1 MPRRIAQRRDLP
13 SIASTYAA
21 AFWDEEVMGK
31 LMHPYRQEHPQDFLR
46 YWRYEVAEWYWSY
59 SHQIVVSYETMQTSD
74 GDEEQLLTGVADW
87 IRHGE
92 GWERLWGIWA
102 WWDPRNLSQRLVAL
116 GNRVSRFFYPNLA
129 SDPAMSEVG
138 SVVHRLTSHFWSG
151 PRSSGW
157 YLNFLAVH
165 PDFQNRGNGSSL
177 AKWGIERARE
187 ENVTASVISGVG
199 RDLFYRRC
207 GFDVE
212 VGEATDGD
220 RNPLKGRVDGGT
232 VLFRDLETG

>member
-1 MPRRIAQRRDLP
+1 MPLRKAQRRDLP
-13 SIASTYAA
+13 RIASTYAA

-46 YWRYEVAEWYWSY
+46 YWKHEVAEWYWSY
-59 SHQIVVSYETMQTSD
+59 SHQIMVSYETKPTRD
-74 GDEEQLLTGVADW
+74 GDEEQVLTGVADW

-102 WWDPRNLSQRLVAL
+102 WWDPR
-116 GNRVSRFFYPNLA
+116 
-129 SDPAMSEVG
+129 
-138 SVVHRLTSHFWSG
+138 SVVHGLTSHFWSG

-165 PDFQNRGNGSSL
+165 PDFQKRGYGSRL
-177 AKWGIERARE
+177 AEWGVERARK

-199 RDLFYRRC
+199 RDPFYRRC
-207 GFDVE
+207 GFD
-212 VGEATDGD
+212 D
-220 RNPLKGRVDGGT
+220 
-232 VLFRDLETG
+232 